1 MKKTNALAL
10 VVCLG
15 MLFCAGV
22 ASGQNNSQTVVNV
35 QYLKLK
41 FTENGS
47 PEERDSLVAIYNDNV
62 VKKNEHILSHREYY
76 HFFTGDNQDYMVI
89 EEYKDLAGMEASFLR
104 TTELEKM
111 AWPDEKKRKE
121 FFKNLDVYFERWHG
135 DALYHTNHRLDKN

>member
-1 MKKTNALAL
+1 MKKTIVLAL
-10 VVCLG
+10 IVCSG
-15 MLFCAGV
+15 ILFCTGS
-22 ASGQNNSQTVVNV
+22 ASGQDNSQTVVNV
-35 QYLKLK
+35 QFLKLK
-41 FTENGS
+41 YSENGT
-47 PEERDSLVAIYNDNV
+47 PAKRDSLVAIYNDNV

-76 HFFTGDNQDYMVI
+76 HFFTANNYDYMVI

-121 FFKNLDVYFERWHG
+121 FFKNLDVYFEQWHG